1 MIVAVVGVGVIGGS
15 VGLAARRRLG
25 ATVRGI
31 DPHASEALAAGAI
44 DEAHDDLGAA
54 LDGADAAV
62 VAVPLGALPETVAA
76 VLAQAPPGCIV
87 TDVGSTKRGV
97 VAANGDERFVGG
109 HPLAGSEAA
118 GVAHAREDLFD
129 GAVWYLRRRPRRRG
143 SRSSAC
149 TASCPASAPSP
160 PRSTPTPTT
169 G

>member
-1 MIVAVVGVGVIGGS
+1 MPPRPS
-15 VGLAARRRLG
+15 R
-25 ATVRGI
+25 
-31 DPHASEALAAGAI
+31 PGAI
-44 DEAHDDLGAA
+44 DEAHDDLAAA

-62 VAVPLGALPETVAA
+62 VARPARRAA
-76 VLAQAPPGCIV
+76 RDGRRGPRAAPPGCLV

-129 GAVWYLRRRPRRRG
+129 GAVWYLTPTSTTSGIALERLHRLRR
-143 SRSSAC
+143 
-149 TASCPASAPSP
+149 PASAPSP